1 MLKDRH
7 GFVVGGMEGTRYTE
21 YELQLESGEKLF
33 LYTDGVPEAL
43 NTSQEQFGTERM
55 VSALR
60 TKENSTPADI
70 VEAVRTAVEH
80 FTAGEQQFDDLTM
93 LCLHYNGD
101 D

>member
-1 MLKDRH
+1 
-7 GFVVGGMEGTRYTE
+7 
-21 YELQLESGEKLF
+21 
-33 LYTDGVPEAL
+33 
-43 NTSQEQFGTERM
+43 M

-60 TKENSTPADI
+60 TKENNTPADI